1 MSWATIR
8 VRSGFCWNDLNG
20 LPVSRMALRGRCAF
34 LARPLTSISGH
45 LVGGGARSTARRRRP
60 LSSAP
65 GPNLGRSRG
74 VSLTLLCHLGSVR
87 GPQWVRWFRGTWSL
101 GHARL
106 STSFFPGTGGSASQ
120 QTIFTA
126 KKSRLLRKGVPRPPG
141 MRPGLVLAHEN
152 PMRLLQRGDSLS
164 KRPAS
169 WIGVQ
174 IGMTWTPGVVG
185 EALWG
190 VRCVMGC
197 WTSRP

>member
-74 VSLTLLCHLGSVR
+74 VSLTLLCHLG
-87 GPQWVRWFRGTWSL
+87 PQWVRWGRGTGSL
-101 GHARL
+101 GPCAAVHYLLPGNRRL
-106 STSFFPGTGGSASQ
+106 SISTNETFSQ
-120 QTIFTA
+120 RGQGQV
-126 KKSRLLRKGVPRPPG
+126 SSLLRKGVPRPPG
-141 MRPGLVLAHEN
+141 HSVGLRPG
-152 PMRLLQRGDSLS
+152 
-164 KRPAS
+164 AS
-169 WIGVQ
+169 GL
-174 IGMTWTPGVVG
+174 G
-185 EALWG
+185 
-190 VRCVMGC
+190 
-197 WTSRP
+197 